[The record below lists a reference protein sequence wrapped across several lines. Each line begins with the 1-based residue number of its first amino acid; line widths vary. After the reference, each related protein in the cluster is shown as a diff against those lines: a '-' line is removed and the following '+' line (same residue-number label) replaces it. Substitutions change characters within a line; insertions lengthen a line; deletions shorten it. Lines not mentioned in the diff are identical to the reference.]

1 MGFRLE
7 AWRWDN
13 YSNECLTCGPG
24 TSLYLSYHS
33 SMQLAH
39 GATAAVAGITAHVVY
54 FHRGEHHGSGA
65 RCLAAFGA
73 GIAMSAIVRYAGA
86 IGGDGQGWRGCL
98 TWALAMA
105 AWFLLGLYGSLLAYR
120 MFLHPLNRF
129 PGPVAARVGDLWLCL
144 QLGGHDMHRL
154 SDRLSKRYGEFVR
167 IGSSTLML
175 THPLAVAAIHGPG
188 SPCRKAAMYDFEQP
202 NRGIATRDEAL
213 HAVRRRVWSRGF
225 GDKALRTYEP
235 RVAAYVHMLLGR
247 LADARGKPIDMA
259 RLAEAF
265 AFDTMGDLGLGS
277 DFGML
282 RDARMHEA
290 VEQLVKGMTIMGW
303 RLPMWLMRL
312 LVDVAQSLVPTE
324 ATTGFLAFCYHH
336 LDRFMVDPQRGER
349 PSLMAPLLTY
359 YEKQDAAERD
369 FSALRNDCR
378 FIIIAGSDT
387 VAATLAFA
395 FFHLAKHPEH
405 VTRLRDELLP
415 LRAADGTFLH
425 QQIFDASH
433 LNAVIN
439 ETLRLHPPASTIPRI
454 TPPQGISIADTFIP
468 GNMTVFSSQ
477 YALGRSEAIY
487 LKADDFIPERWYS
500 RPDLI
505 KDSAAYAPFS
515 VGHHSCL
522 GRPLAL
528 MEMRLTLAEVLSRY
542 DIAFAPGF
550 DLDYFLGHVHECMSW
565 HIGNLD
571 LTFTPID

>member
-1 MGFRLE
+1 
-7 AWRWDN
+7 
-13 YSNECLTCGPG
+13 
-24 TSLYLSYHS
+24 
-33 SMQLAH
+33 
-39 GATAAVAGITAHVVY
+39 
-54 FHRGEHHGSGA
+54 
-65 RCLAAFGA
+65 
-73 GIAMSAIVRYAGA
+73 MSAAVRYAM
-86 IGGDGQGWRGCL
+86 GGDGCL
-98 TWALAMA
+98 TWAVAMT
-105 AWFLLGLYGSLLAYR
+105 AWFLLGLYGSLLTYR
-120 MFLHPLNRF
+120 IFLHPLNRF
-129 PGPVAARVGDLWLCL
+129 RGPMAARISDLWLCT

-154 SDRLSKRYGEFVR
+154 SERLSKQYGEFVR

-175 THPLAVAAIHGPG
+175 THPLAVAAIYGPG

-202 NRGIATRDEAL
+202 NRGIATRHEPL

-247 LADARGKPIDMA
+247 LADARGEPIDMA

-265 AFDTMGDLGLGS
+265 AFDTMGDLGLGT

-282 RDARMHEA
+282 RDSRMHEA
-290 VEQLVKGMTIMGW
+290 VEQLVKGMTIMGL

-324 ATTGFLAFCYHH
+324 ASTGFLTFCYHH
-336 LDRFMVDPQRGER
+336 LDRFMADPKRGER

-359 YEKQDAAERD
+359 YENQDVVERD
-369 FSALRNDCR
+369 LSALRNDCR

-387 VAATLAFA
+387 VAATLTFA
-395 FFHLAKHPEH
+395 FFYLAKYPEH
-405 VTRLRDELLP
+405 ATRLRDELLP
-415 LRAADGTFLH
+415 FRAPDGTFSH
-425 QQIFDASH
+425 QRIFNAPH

-439 ETLRLHPPASTIPRI
+439 ETLRLHPPASTILRE
-454 TPPQGISIADTFIP
+454 TPPQGILVGETFIP

-477 YALGRSEAIY
+477 YALGRSDAIY
-487 LKADDFIPERWYS
+487 PKAADFIPERWHS

-505 KDSAAYAPFS
+505 RNSAAYAPFS

-528 MEMRLTLAEVLSRY
+528 MEMRLTLAETLSRFEV
-542 DIAFAPGF
+542 AFAPGF
-550 DLDYFLGHVHECMSW
+550 DPDHFLDDVHDCMSW

-571 LTFTPID
+571 LTFTPIE